1 MCIRDRIYRRQ
12 SQIGEET
19 YTITSSDSKIIINSL
34 QGENERG
41 RVTGVQ
47 AILHL
52 NKDLSPSYYL
62 NRRITNNDT
71 IINFKMLLSENKV
84 TVWEKEMDSVN
95 TDIPEVFFPVHSNI
109 PAAMEM
115 MLYHYYFKKG
125 KPKNIPTLPRG
136 QVSIVHSGQDLS
148 LIHI

>member
-1 MCIRDRIYRRQ
+1 MINHYIISKIYSKRGYTVSFFLLLLLTGCSTITPKWEPTDEEGSFLIYRRQ

-41 RVTGVQ
+41 RVTGVE

-71 IINFKMLLSENKV
+71 IINFKM
-84 TVWEKEMDSVN
+84 
-95 TDIPEVFFPVHSNI
+95 
-109 PAAMEM
+109 
-115 MLYHYYFKKG
+115 
-125 KPKNIPTLPRG
+125 
-136 QVSIVHSGQDLS
+136 
-148 LIHI
+148 